1 MATRAPVR
9 APASGARLH
18 FAHPRAVT
26 EVVSITGKYVSITSY
41 RRNGA
46 GVSTP
51 VWFVS
56 EGDRL
61 LVMTETGSGKVKRIG
76 RNPFVTVAS
85 CSARGRLRGR
95 PSPAIAELLPATEV
109 ERVKRLMG
117 RKYRFDLIFIRPIR
131 ALQSLLHP
139 ERRHGTT
146 TVIAITPT
154 PT

>member
-61 LVMTETGSGKVKRIG
+61 LVMTDIGSGKVKRIR
-76 RNPFVTVAS
+76 RNPFVTVAA
-85 CSARGRLRGR
+85 CSARGRPRSK
-95 PSPAIAELLPATEV
+95 PIPATAELLPSTEV
-109 ERVKRLMG
+109 ERVKRLMK

-131 ALQSLLHP
+131 AIGSLLHP
-139 ERRHGTT
+139 ERRNATT
-146 TVIAITPT
+146 TAISITPT
-154 PT
+154 PF